1 MGGRTEIIMGTGH
14 RREER
19 PPAGSRVRLRGCAVR
34 ADGAGSLDALI
45 SLNVCL
51 KVAQS

>member
-1 MGGRTEIIMGTGH
+1 MEIIMGTGR
-14 RREER
+14 RREKR
-19 PPAGSRVRLRGCAVR
+19 PPAGRRGRLCGCAVR
-34 ADGAGSLDALI
+34 TDGPGSLDALI

>member
-1 MGGRTEIIMGTGH
+1 MEIIMGTGL

-19 PPAGSRVRLRGCAVR
+19 LPADSRGRGCGCAVR
-34 ADGAGSLDALI
+34 TNGPGSTDALI